1 MVDYS
6 SSFECFCL
14 CCDWNLAE
22 ENNGVVNPEDAKAEE
37 VEEVDKM
44 EEGWQS
50 HLSFT

>member
-1 MVDYS
+1 MDGY
-6 SSFECFCL
+6 SSFEYFRL